1 MLRAVVCTSCTLIHS
16 ARASAGKIV
25 VEIIVK
31 RHCCTIVCEML
42 IWFEKLL
49 PALITTLSY
58 RGWLLSALPGRRPPV
73 MLLYLLNN
81 ACKHSGNAFSGRSIV
96 VISHVGSLPRFA
108 FSSTAVSRDNRERA
122 TASRLDSFLI

>member
-1 MLRAVVCTSCTLIHS
+1 MVCTSCAFTHSTRTL
-16 ARASAGKIV
+16 AEKIV
-25 VEIIVK
+25 VEVIVK
-31 RHCCTIVCEML
+31 RRRCTTVCEML

-58 RGWLLSALPGRRPPV
+58 RGWLLSALLGRHPPV

-96 VISHVGSLPRFA
+96 VISHVGNLPWFA
-108 FSSTAVSRDNRERA
+108 FF
-122 TASRLDSFLI
+122 SFFFQPL